1 MKSIPISKVKIYD
14 AARDRINRALDTGI
28 LAQGP
33 QVAELE
39 HLFAVRSE
47 VDHAVAVNNGTTA
60 LVLALEV
67 LDLKPGDEVITTPFT
82 FAATLN
88 AIIESGAT
96 AKFVD
101 IGDDF
106 LMNTDLLASAVTSR
120 TRAILP
126 VHLFGQMV
134 DMSGL
139 TTAINPWKEILIV
152 EDAAQAVGAKFQ
164 GHAAGS
170 YGLGCFSLYATKNI
184 GCGEGGM
191 ITTNDASLAE
201 RMRILRNQ
209 GMRAR
214 YEYVVPGHNYRLTD
228 LHAAVAIPQ
237 MEDIDAICNTRE
249 NNASF
254 LTEGLTGLEGLNLP
268 FSRPGDVHVW
278 NQFTIRLT
286 NEAPVERDEMISYLT
301 EHGIGTGI
309 YYPNVVFDYACY
321 RSHPLVS
328 LSDVPRADEF
338 VKNCLSIPVHPSLN
352 EDDLEYITSTIRKL
366 WSR

>member
-1 MKSIPISKVKIYD
+1 MNIPISKVRIYD
-14 AARDRINRALDTGI
+14 SARERIDKALNTGI

-39 HLFAVRSE
+39 KLFADRSE
-47 VDHAVAVNNGTTA
+47 VEHAIAVNNGTTA

-101 IGDDF
+101 IGEDF
-106 LMNTDLLASAVTSR
+106 LMNVDLISPAITPR

-134 DMSGL
+134 DMDAL
-139 TTAINPWKEILIV
+139 TKFLDTSQGIEIV

-164 GHAAGS
+164 GRPAGNF
-170 YGLGCFSLYATKNI
+170 GLGCFSLYATKNV

-191 ITTNDASLAE
+191 ITTNNSQLAE

-237 MEDIDAICNTRE
+237 MEDIDGIIAARAR
-249 NNASF
+249 NAAA
-254 LTEGLTGLEGLNLP
+254 LIEGLGGLEGLILP
-268 FSRPGDVHVW
+268 SDRQGDVHVW
-278 NQFTIRLT
+278 NQFTIRVT
-286 NEAPVERDEMISYLT
+286 NDAPITRDDLVTALT
-301 EHGIGTGI
+301 EKGIGTGI
-309 YYPNVVFDYACY
+309 YYPSVVFDYDCY
-321 RSHPLVS
+321 KSHPLVS
-328 LSDVPRADEF
+328 ISQVPVAEEL
-338 VKNCLSIPVHPSLN
+338 VGTCLSIPVHPSLSI
-352 EDDLEYITSTIRKL
+352 EDVEFVIATIREI
-366 WSR
+366 WNR

>member
-1 MKSIPISKVKIYD
+1 MNIPISKVRIYD
-14 AARDRINRALDTGI
+14 SARERIDTALNTGI

-39 HLFAVRSE
+39 RLFADRSE
-47 VDHAVAVNNGTTA
+47 VEHAIAVNNGTTA

-106 LMNTDLLASAVTSR
+106 LMNPELIASAITPR
-120 TRAILP
+120 TRALLP

-134 DMSGL
+134 DMDALASSIDSSQG
-139 TTAINPWKEILIV
+139 IEIV
-152 EDAAQAVGAKFQ
+152 EDAAQAVGAKFK
-164 GHAAGS
+164 GRPAGNF
-170 YGLGCFSLYATKNI
+170 GLGCFSLYATKNV

-191 ITTNDASLAE
+191 ITTNNSLLAE

-237 MEDIDAICNTRE
+237 MEDLDGIIAARA
-249 NNASF
+249 NNAEA
-254 LTEGLTGLEGLNLP
+254 LVKGLSGLEGLALP
-268 FSRPGDVHVW
+268 SKRTGDVHVW
-278 NQFTIRLT
+278 NQFTIRTT
-286 NEAPVERDEMISYLT
+286 NESPVQRDEVISYLT
-301 EHGIGTGI
+301 EKGIGTGI
-309 YYPNVVFDYACY
+309 YYPNVVFDYDCY
-321 RSHPLVS
+321 RNHPLVAIS
-328 LSDVPRADEF
+328 EVPVAQSF
-338 VKNCLSIPVHPSLN
+338 VKNCLSIPVHPSLEN
-352 EDDLEYITSTIRKL
+352 NDVDRIISTIQDL
-366 WSR
+366 WHK

>member
-1 MKSIPISKVKIYD
+1 MNIPISKVRIYD
-14 AARDRINRALDTGI
+14 SARQRIDQALNTGI

-39 HLFAVRSE
+39 KLFAERSE
-47 VDHAVAVNNGTTA
+47 VEHAIAVNNGTTA

-67 LDLKPGDEVITTPFT
+67 LDLQPGDEVITTPFT

-101 IGDDF
+101 IGEDF
-106 LMNTDLLASAVTSR
+106 LMNSDLISEAVTPR

-134 DMSGL
+134 DM
-139 TTAINPWKEILIV
+139 TALNNSLDASQGIEIV

-164 GHAAGS
+164 GRPAGS
-170 YGLGCFSLYATKNI
+170 FGLGCFSLYATKNV

-191 ITTNDASLAE
+191 ITTSNSLLAE
-201 RMRILRNQ
+201 KMRILRNQ

-228 LHAAVAIPQ
+228 LHAAIAIPQ
-237 MEDIDAICNTRE
+237 MEDIDGIITARSQ
-249 NNASF
+249 NAAA
-254 LTEGLTGLEGLNLP
+254 LTDGLKGLEGLVLP
-268 FSRPGDVHVW
+268 SKREGDVHVW

-286 NEAPVERDEMISYLT
+286 TDAPVTRDDVITHLSNE
-301 EHGIGTGI
+301 GIGTGI
-309 YYPNVVFDYACY
+309 YYPNVVFDYDCY
-321 RSHPLVS
+321 RNHPLVS
-328 LSDVPRADEF
+328 IAEVPIADTY
-338 VKNCLSIPVHPSLN
+338 VKNCLSIPVHPSLDK
-352 EDDLEYITSTIRKL
+352 DDINRIISTIQEMWPK
-366 WSR
+366 

>member
-1 MKSIPISKVKIYD
+1 MNIPISKVRIYD
-14 AARDRINRALDTGI
+14 SAKERIDKALDSGI

-39 HLFAVRSE
+39 SLFADRSE
-47 VDHAVAVNNGTTA
+47 VEHAIAVNNGTTA

-101 IGDDF
+101 IGEDF
-106 LMNTDLLASAVTSR
+106 LINSELISSAITPR
-120 TRAILP
+120 TKAVLP

-134 DMSGL
+134 NMNELSESIG
-139 TTAINPWKEILIV
+139 ASEGIEII

-164 GHAAGS
+164 GRPAGS
-170 YGLGCFSLYATKNI
+170 FGLGCFSLYATKNV

-191 ITTNDASLAE
+191 ITTNDSSLAE

-237 MEDIDAICNTRE
+237 MEDIDGIISARAK
-249 NNASF
+249 NAAV
-254 LTEGLTGLEGLNLP
+254 LLQGLSGLEGLVLP
-268 FSRPGDVHVW
+268 SQRANDVHVW
-278 NQFTIRLT
+278 NQFTIRT
-286 NEAPVERDEMISYLT
+286 TSASPVSRDQLISYLT

-309 YYPNVVFDYACY
+309 YYPNVVFDYDCY
-321 RSHPLVS
+321 RNHPLVS
-328 LSDVPRADEF
+328 ISDVPIAADL
-338 VKNCLSIPVHPSLN
+338 VKNCLSIPVHPSL
-352 EDDLEYITSTIRKL
+352 EDRDLDQIVSTIRRM
-366 WSR
+366 WQ

>member
-14 AARDRINRALDTGI
+14 SARERINSALDTGI

-33 QVAELE
+33 QVGELE
-39 HLFAVRSE
+39 KLFATRSQ

-67 LDLKPGDEVITTPFT
+67 LDLEPGDEVITTPFT

-96 AKFVD
+96 ARFVD

-106 LMNTDLLASAVTSR
+106 LMNTDLIAGVVTTR

-134 DMSGL
+134 DMDAL
-139 TTAINPWKEILIV
+139 TAAINPWPEISIV

-164 GHAAGS
+164 GHSAGS
-170 YGLGCFSLYATKNI
+170 YGMGCFSLYATKNI

-214 YEYVVPGHNYRLTD
+214 YEYVEPGHNYRLTD

-237 MEDIDAICNTRE
+237 MEDIDAIIATRE

-254 LTEGLTGLEGLNLP
+254 LIEGLAGLEGLNLP
-268 FSRPGDVHVW
+268 FGRPGDVHVW

-286 NEAPVERDEMISYLT
+286 SEAPVQRDEVISYLT
-301 EHGIGTGI
+301 EQGIGSGI

-328 LSDVPRADEF
+328 VSEVPKAANF

-352 EDDLEYITSTIRKL
+352 KDDLEFIISTIRNL
-366 WSR
+366 WLR